1 MIFISLYFQ
10 TWKLPVKSAIFL
22 HSFSFRFV
30 YPKVPESTNIATSFR
45 RQKRHVAMG
54 LLLITSVVKPKLI
67 VIWKLFISAI
77 FLNCF
82 VFLIYLLL
90 INYGKT
96 KSKHRLEIFAT
107 DCWKQWW
114 TCKTLKRW
122 GCLGYS
128 QEFAF
133 MPLHKLSV
141 YLKLLHNA
149 AISKQIVKGPA
160 FEVDVNGSS

>member
-1 MIFISLYFQ
+1 M
-10 TWKLPVKSAIFL
+10 W
-22 HSFSFRFV
+22 
-30 YPKVPESTNIATSFR
+30 
-45 RQKRHVAMG
+45 

-82 VFLIYLLL
+82 VFSIYLLI

-107 DCWKQWW
+107 DCWKQW
-114 TCKTLKRW
+114 
-122 GCLGYS
+122 GCLEYS

-149 AISKQIVKGPA
+149 AITKQIVKGPA
-160 FEVDVNGSS
+160 FEVEVNGSSSRKPRGFLIALNRYWEREGEDTTFGFCSNWCRYALLKLTHL